1 MDLNKVL
8 QNYGL
13 EEKEAKVYLALLK
26 IGETT
31 ATRISEETDLDR
43 TLMYQITNKLIEKGL
58 VAYII
63 KNNVKYFSAAD
74 PEILIKNLKEKELD
88 LKKALPN
95 LKEIQKTIQKGIK
108 IEIYRGRKGIK
119 TIIDM
124 NLREKKPYY
133 FIGGV
138 GEACKLF
145 EVEFTIYCK
154 RAEKLKMP
162 GKILGRKEE
171 ELFISKNEEI
181 RFLPE
186 HMLSSTSQFIFGN
199 KTIIF
204 VWKKPYYAILIESD
218 EIAKDNLLNFNYL
231 WSIAEKPNVKE
242 KEKRILP

>member
-119 TIIDM
+119 TAFKVGGG
-124 NLREKKPYY
+124 LGYRGKK
-133 FIGGV
+133 INDLV
-138 GEACKLF
+138 
-145 EVEFTIYCK
+145 K
-154 RAEKLKMP
+154 R
-162 GKILGRKEE
+162 
-171 ELFISKNEEI
+171 
-181 RFLPE
+181 
-186 HMLSSTSQFIFGN
+186 ML
-199 KTIIF
+199 
-204 VWKKPYYAILIESD
+204 
-218 EIAKDNLLNFNYL
+218 
-231 WSIAEKPNVKE
+231 
-242 KEKRILP
+242 